1 MKDIAAQLRRRV
13 EPEYVKQR
21 AKEAAVEKSME
32 LKDRIIDSPI
42 ALGVIGGLATAAIA
56 RVMLNE
62 RDRRMTVR
70 QQLAYERDERRLGEK
85 AQEVKA
91 RVGEKVEA
99 VKERAAEL
107 KDEAM
112 ERVESLRERIP
123 SADEVK
129 DKAQQLGTRAREY
142 ASEEPLITA
151 LGALAIGAAFGFLLP
166 LSEPERRLLAPAR
179 ERGGTKL
186 ESLSNEVTDKV
197 QAKVDDLHDKIVN
210 EGRDNKPSGDLK
222 FPT

>member
-1 MKDIAAQLRRRV
+1 
-13 EPEYVKQR
+13 
-21 AKEAAVEKSME
+21 ME

-70 QQLAYERDERRLGEK
+70 QQLAYEVDERRLGDK

-179 ERGGTKL
+179 ERVGTKL

-210 EGRDNKPSGDLK
+210 EGRDNKPSSDLK